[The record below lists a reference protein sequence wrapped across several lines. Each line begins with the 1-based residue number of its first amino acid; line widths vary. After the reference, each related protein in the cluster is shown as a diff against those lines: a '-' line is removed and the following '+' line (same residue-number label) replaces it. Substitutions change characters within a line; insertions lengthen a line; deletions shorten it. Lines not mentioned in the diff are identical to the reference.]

1 MFSAPVFSLGDN
13 TLLELYNYLG
23 HNQPQPSNNS
33 KMSHLF
39 IPDIFV
45 WSTDFG
51 AEQNAFKTSDFRD
64 TGSIHFSRI
73 PCRSRSLFL
82 GGWRRFELINK
93 ESGGEGS
100 DGKGKKRDT
109 WSRKLS
115 SFSPF
120 ISHHAPLVLCACSHH
135 PKLTLLARL
144 QHPALKVC
152 ALHWA
157 LGEEGWGKEYTATT
171 NAKTLETILE
181 FITISN
187 VWSGSFIARYTQ

>member
-73 PCRSRSLFL
+73 PCRSRSLFFGGG

-93 ESGGEGS
+93 EIGGEGS
-100 DGKGKKRDT
+100 DGKGKKGIHDLASFPLSLHLFPIT
-109 WSRKLS
+109 PHSCSALVPIILS
-115 SFSPF
+115 SRFS
-120 ISHHAPLVLCACSHH
+120 LVFST
-135 PKLTLLARL
+135 PR
-144 QHPALKVC
+144 
-152 ALHWA
+152 
-157 LGEEGWGKEYTATT
+157 
-171 NAKTLETILE
+171 
-181 FITISN
+181 
-187 VWSGSFIARYTQ
+187 